1 LTRLR
6 PENMTMEQ
14 VIKISTKELSVTN
27 KGINVK
33 ITTEMEASVKV
44 ATEMVLRSEH
54 TIKLKTT

>member
-1 LTRLR
+1 
-6 PENMTMEQ
+6 MEQ